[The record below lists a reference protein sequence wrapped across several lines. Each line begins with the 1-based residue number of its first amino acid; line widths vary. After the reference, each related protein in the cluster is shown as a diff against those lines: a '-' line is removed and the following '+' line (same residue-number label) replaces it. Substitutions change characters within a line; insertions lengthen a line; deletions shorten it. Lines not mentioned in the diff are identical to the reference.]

1 MPTPEQFEKIAQ
13 NIKDKAQEMSCKFQ
27 VQMKT
32 ETFQKVDE
40 VTENISETL
49 ESESEDFDEA
59 EEIFTD
65 YLEKMGLACWIEII
79 TESPECIY
87 YFGPFAGGYEAQQSV
102 QGYWDDLQAEN
113 AQIVSLDIRRGIPR
127 ELTIREEEME
137 KYFVNSEFSSFVSAW
152 LGV

>member
-13 NIKDKAQEMSCKFQ
+13 NIKDKAQEMLCKFQ
-27 VQMKT
+27 VNMKNETTQKTDEIT
-32 ETFQKVDE
+32 EKLSEQLD
-40 VTENISETL
+40 SET
-49 ESESEDFDEA
+49 EDLAEG

-87 YFGPFAGGYEAQQSV
+87 YFGPFAGGYEAQQSL
-102 QGYWDDLQAEN
+102 QGYLEDLQAED

-127 ELTIREEEME
+127 ELTIIEEEME